1 MLNRPTTDL
10 LPRPEPEGSR
20 WDRNPG
26 TRLTLL
32 GLAMVVPL
40 LPIGWRVASIM
51 HHDGEHLAPRKSPV
65 TVTTHPI
72 PTHGGRVLSADGS
85 VLAHD
90 EQRFGVLV
98 HYRWLESPPDP
109 SWLQGQALAR
119 LKPQE
124 RRDPTRLAA
133 ARTEVLARRETMLE
147 QLALLCR
154 VSRDDLSRKMDAVQR
169 RVERVVET
177 VQRRQ
182 SGDGPPAH
190 SPEPDTSNQPA
201 SLFQALRI
209 ALTTP
214 PSRSAR
220 EPVVVTEELEY
231 HRLLENIPL
240 ESAAAIE
247 EYPDRFPGVSVRIET
262 RRIYGHGSLAAH
274 VVGTSHLRSDDLGIV
289 PDREWVG
296 ASGVEKTYD
305 HVLRGRA
312 GKRRIVT
319 NRHGEVVSTRVLEP
333 PRRGHDIQLTL
344 SLPLQRRAERILDE
358 ATSERSPGGAIVVID
373 LYTGAVLAAA
383 SAPRF
388 DPNTVIAPD
397 AATWQSLLED
407 PRRPLFCRVTGMAL
421 PPGSV
426 FKALSATALI
436 QGGLLEPDHSIS
448 CRGFLDRPTRHRCY
462 VFRRFGVGHGH
473 TDLGDALC
481 RSCNVFFF
489 DAARRL
495 ARSGPT
501 GHNSLHLW
509 AARFGFGRPTGIDLP
524 GESPGRLP
532 DPPTRPLVAETMQL
546 AIGQGPITATPL
558 QVVRMMAAI
567 ANGGS
572 LVTPHVVS
580 GLGPDPAVLATR
592 AAPRSTPIP
601 GLQQQTLTIVRAGL
615 RRVVEDP
622 RGTGYKRVRL
632 PGIAIAGKTG
642 TAEVGGDLE
651 DHAWFAG
658 YVPADGPRF
667 AFVVVLEHAGSGGRE
682 AGPLARRLVE
692 SIRESGLIGPAQARV
707 RSASGGPAPASDH
720 PAPTKTGA

>member
-1 MLNRPTTDL
+1 MLSRPTTDL
-10 LPRPEPEGSR
+10 LPHPEPEGSR

-51 HHDGEHLAPRKSPV
+51 YHDGDHLAPRKSPV
-65 TVTTHPI
+65 TVTTHLI
-72 PTHGGRVLSADGS
+72 PTHGGRILAADGS

-98 HYRWLESPPDP
+98 HYRWLEFPPDP
-109 SWLQGQALAR
+109 SWLKGQALAR
-119 LKPQE
+119 LEPRE
-124 RRDPTRLAA
+124 RRNATRVAA
-133 ARTEVLARRETMLE
+133 ARSEVLARRETMLE
-147 QLALLCR
+147 ELALLCR
-154 VSRDDLSRKMDAVQR
+154 VSRDDLARRMDAVQR
-169 RVERVVET
+169 RVERVVEA
-177 VQRRQ
+177 VKRRQ
-182 SGDGPPAH
+182 SDDGQPAN
-190 SPEPDTSNQPA
+190 SPANSPAPSASITPA
-201 SLFQALRI
+201 SLLQALKI

-231 HRLLENIPL
+231 HRLLDNIPL

-247 EYPDRFPGVSVRIET
+247 EHPERFPGVGVRIET

-274 VVGTSHLRSDDLGIV
+274 VVGTSHLRSDHRGIV

-312 GKRRIVT
+312 GKRRVVT

-344 SLPLQRRAERILDE
+344 SLYLQRQAERILDE
-358 ATSERSPGGAIVVID
+358 ATSEGSPGGAIVVID
-373 LYTGAVLAAA
+373 LHTGAVRAAA

-388 DPNTVIAPD
+388 DPNLVITPD
-397 AATWQSLLED
+397 AATWKSLLED

-436 QGGLLEPDHSIS
+436 QSGVLGQDHSIS
-448 CRGFLDRPTRHRCY
+448 CRGFLDQPTRHRCY
-462 VFRRFGVGHGH
+462 IFSRFGVGHGH

-524 GESPGRLP
+524 GESAGRLP
-532 DPPTRPLVAETMQL
+532 DPPARPLVAETMQL

-572 LVTPHVVS
+572 LVTPYVVS
-580 GLGPDPAVLATR
+580 GLGPDPRVLATR
-592 AAPRSTPIP
+592 ATPRTTPIP
-601 GLQQQTLTIVRAGL
+601 GLRRQTLEIVRSGL
-615 RRVVEDP
+615 KRVVEDP

-658 YVPADGPRF
+658 YVPADSPRF

-682 AGPLARRLVE
+682 AGPLARRLVQA
-692 SIRESGLIGPAQARV
+692 IQASGLIGPAHAGV
-707 RSASGGPAPASDH
+707 RRPPAGVRRRPQ
-720 PAPTKTGA
+720 